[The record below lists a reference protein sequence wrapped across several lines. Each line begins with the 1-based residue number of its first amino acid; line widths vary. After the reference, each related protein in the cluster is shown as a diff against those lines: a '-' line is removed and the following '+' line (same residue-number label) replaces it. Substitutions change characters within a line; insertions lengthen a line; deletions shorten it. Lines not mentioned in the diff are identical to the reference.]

1 MRVHNVHERT
11 VAGALEAVSALFDD
25 MERLWPA
32 PDLAPKPEGGSF
44 RVGRMLWRPVERTGA
59 LRAYDIVEPETFRA
73 SHWFEVAPQSEG
85 GALLRHTVAGEALGE
100 FEQVWRDRI
109 EPLHNAYI
117 EAVFDR
123 AEEALA

>member
-1 MRVHNVHERT
+1 VKVHNVHERAVT
-11 VAGALEAVSALFDD
+11 GSPEAVSALFDHIQ
-25 MERLWPA
+25 RLWPA
-32 PDLAPKPEGGSF
+32 PGRGPKPEGDSL
-44 RVGRMLWRPVERTGA
+44 RVGPMLWRPVERDGA
-59 LRAYDIVEPETFRA
+59 VLAYDIVEPETFRA